1 MKKYLLYVSSIIC
14 ALLFSTNIFAQVLL
28 EENFDYPAGDTLTNH
43 GWVAHGTGVG
53 INPITVVS
61 PGLLF
66 PGQPGSG
73 VGNAALMDDS
83 GEDVHKLFTSVTSG
97 AVYTSFMVEVN
108 GTQGG
113 QTDFLHYSPNPH
125 STSYRASVWIN
136 DDSFNPRFGLSFGSA
151 ALSFTGFTYNFFE
164 TYLCVLKYEN
174 VAGADNDEV
183 SLYIFD
189 AANPPTNIEPATP
202 TIGPLLAGGST
213 EINPGAVN
221 LRQGMNS
228 LNITVDGILVSST
241 WSDVVPV
248 ELSSFTASVS
258 ENVVTL
264 IWSTATE
271 LNNSGFDV
279 LRQAENQQW
288 DKIGFVPGF
297 GTSTE
302 IHSYSFVDA
311 NVTSGQYSYRLKQVD
326 FDGSSEL
333 SDVVNVEIINPVQ
346 YNLSQNYPN
355 PFNPSTTIQYSIP
368 EVSNV
373 TLKVFNTLGEEV
385 SVLVNRIME
394 AGTYE
399 VNFEASQLHS
409 GIYFYRLDTGT
420 FSQVK
425 KMTILK

>member
-1 MKKYLLYVSSIIC
+1 MKKHTLYISSIIF
-14 ALLFSTNIFAQVLL
+14 ALLFSTNIFAQLLL
-28 EENFDYPAGDTLTNH
+28 EENFDYPEGDLLTNH
-43 GWVAHGTGVG
+43 GWVAHSGAGS
-53 INPITVVS
+53 NPITVVS
-61 PGLLF
+61 PGLTF

-73 VGNAALMDDS
+73 VGNAALIDNT

-97 AVYTSFMVEVN
+97 AVYTSFMVQVTAADAA
-108 GTQGG
+108 GY
-113 QTDFLHYSPNPH
+113 FLHYATNPH
-125 STSYRASVWIN
+125 TTGYRARVWVHSSVLLLE
-136 DDSFNPRFGLSFGSA
+136 FGLSFGS
-151 ALSFTGFTYNFFE
+151 SGQVYTGFNYATDV
-164 TYLCVLKYEN
+164 TYLLIVKYEI
-174 VAGADNDEV
+174 VAGADNDLV

-189 AANPPTNIEPATP
+189 SATPPTNTEPAVPTLGPFAASGTSEIEPGSINFRQFLATQD
-202 TIGPLLAGGST
+202 IV
-213 EINPGAVN
+213 I
-221 LRQGMNS
+221 
-228 LNITVDGILVSST
+228 DGILVSSV
-241 WSDVVPV
+241 WVDVTPV
-248 ELSSFTASVS
+248 ELTSFTASVS
-258 ENVVTL
+258 ENNVTL
-264 IWSTATE
+264 NWITGTE

-288 DKIGFVPGF
+288 EKIGFVPGF

-302 IHSYSFVDA
+302 KHSYSFVDE
-311 NVTSGQYSYRLKQVD
+311 NLTSGQYSYRLKQVD

-346 YNLSQNYPN
+346 YNLSQNFPN